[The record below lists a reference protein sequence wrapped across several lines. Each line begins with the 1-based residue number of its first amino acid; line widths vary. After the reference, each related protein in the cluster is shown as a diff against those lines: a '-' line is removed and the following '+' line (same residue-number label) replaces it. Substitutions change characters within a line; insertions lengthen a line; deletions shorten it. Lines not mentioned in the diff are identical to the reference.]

1 LRNEKAKIFDSILN
15 TIENEDIRH
24 FAEECIETIPDYF
37 WEVGASSTGKYH
49 PQYALGELGL
59 ARHTCA
65 LVRFLNHIL
74 NVDCFGDKFTSRE
87 KDLMRVAGM
96 MHDTRKS
103 GDDADYAK
111 NKYTKFDHPL
121 LAANEIRSLIGFISP
136 EELEIVATTI
146 ESHMGQ
152 WNTDKRSPVVLPLP
166 TNKYQKMVH
175 LADYLASRK
184 DIEVLF
190 DGFEAPKKEIVK
202 LEDYVLNFGKHSGEK
217 LVDVAQSDP
226 SYISWA
232 KENMN
237 REPIKS
243 LLAQL

>member
-1 LRNEKAKIFDSILN
+1 MKNEKAKIFDSILN
-15 TIENEDIRH
+15 TIENEDIRY
-24 FAEECIETIPDYF
+24 FAEQCIETIPDYF
-37 WEVGASSTGKYH
+37 WEVCASSTGKYH

-74 NVDCFGDKFTSRE
+74 NVDCFGNKFTSRE

-103 GDDADYAK
+103 GDDEAYAK

-121 LAANEIRSLIGFISP
+121 LAANEIRTLIGFISE
-136 EELEIVATTI
+136 EELVVANTI

-152 WNTDKRSPVVLPLP
+152 WNTDKRSKVVLPLP
-166 TNKYQKMVH
+166 ENKYQKMIH

-190 DGFEAPKKEIVK
+190 DGFEVPKKEVPPIDEYI
-202 LEDYVLNFGKHSGEK
+202 LTFGKHNGEK
-217 LVDVAQSDP
+217 LVDVAKSDP
-226 SYISWA
+226 DYIRWA
-232 KENMN
+232 KENMT
-237 REPIKS
+237 REPVRT
-243 LLAQL
+243 LLMQM